1 MAKKIESRTK
11 KTTKRAPKR
20 TAKPAKKTT
29 TTDKLARLKAAE
41 QRAVIAYRDGLY
53 DLHPNLSLARRLRD
67 LAAKLTVGVRE
78 LVSPGPDHGGIMRGT
93 QAAAD
98 VAGKLEHEAKWV
110 ERDVL
115 KGEVAS

>member
-1 MAKKIESRTK
+1 MSTKKSITK
-11 KTTKRAPKR
+11 KTPKSTKRA
-20 TAKPAKKTT
+20 AKPAKKTPT
-29 TTDKLARLKAAE
+29 ADKLARLKAAE
-41 QRAVIAYRDGLY
+41 QRAAIAYRDGLY

-78 LVSPGPDHGGIMRGT
+78 LVSPGPDHAGIMRGT
-93 QAAAD
+93 QAAAE
-98 VAGKLEHEAKWV
+98 VARKLEHEALWV